1 MFQGNGSPWPGLD
14 LAERALRCGRAG
26 VVAALFWSAGA
37 AGQTSA
43 SSCALFGPERAA
55 ELDWTTRQAPVPIVD
70 GALARRLRACFGKG
84 ADEPILRGDLHRLR
98 RFGHQGEHLDAIAR
112 LDGIERAANL
122 EELRLPGNQVA
133 DLAPLAG
140 LGALRVLDLAR
151 NQVADV
157 SPLAANAGLG
167 AGASVDL
174 TGNPLGR
181 AALDGGL
188 RRVAA
193 QGAWLAFDR
202 PRAGFFPPAGFAR
215 VVNHGAESGEVRI
228 AGFSSDASIGAKTR
242 QFELRFGLAGNA
254 AANFRRFQLSP
265 NNPRVAGFVSHGGR
279 VGAVDMLEFETDLD
293 IEVLTYAY
301 HAGGLLTTMH
311 DQAPVSLGLP
321 VFHAVDPDSDGL
333 RESSIR
339 LEHRGGSA
347 DGADREELLLH
358 GHDDAGEGRE
368 GRIVVS
374 KAVPQTFSATALADA
389 GLGAGGWRLRLSRV
403 EEGQA
408 GAWAGMSL
416 LRSPSGHLANLSTR
430 PHRLESP
437 WLPAAGNP
445 LGEGVVRVVNR
456 SNRAG
461 AARIFAVDDAGDAR
475 EPVELA
481 LWPRQ
486 TRRFTSRDLEEGNAL
501 NGLSSGIGAGA
512 GNWRLRFESELD
524 IVALTHLRHADGFL
538 APMHDVAPSGL
549 GRHGVATF
557 APASNARRRSL
568 LRIVNVG
575 AEAASVTVRGTDDR
589 GRRSAE
595 AARLEVPAGAART
608 LTATELEEGGPG
620 LAGLLGDGAGMWRLA
635 VESRQPLRVMSL
647 MESDGR
653 LTNISTAMRL
663 ASLPAPGGLP
673 GDADGDDVADGVD
686 VDDDN
691 DGIADA
697 RDALPLD
704 PTESV
709 DTDGD
714 GIGNLADDDDDGDG
728 VADAVDGRPL
738 DASGHTS
745 PNVADFRHYRLVGEH
760 RGDWASEAIAAG
772 DFDCDGVGDLV
783 VGAGSFGEDGFLE
796 APGAVYLVSLADLPA
811 ADAADGRIDGV
822 VYLGRVADEPR
833 SWKLLGT
840 GPSADRGLFLRRGH
854 ELGTAAALVGDIGG
868 DGCADILLGAPGFDY
883 FAGSAYLVSGL
894 DLDGADRADGFSDGV
909 VDVRRL
915 VEQPGSYEFLG
926 ESGSAGWRVGSGPD
940 LDGDGFDELLIAAPA
955 YSSVSGTEEGDRR
968 GAAYLLARRDLAA
981 LDAADGAVDG
991 RVALA
996 FIEHGRRSRRI
1007 VGAPGDELGLF
1018 LANGEFDGDG
1028 RPDLLL
1034 GGVNALY
1041 LLAAADVPVLDAA
1054 DGAEDGLLDLG
1065 FFPAG
1070 DASWKLAGEIEDLV
1084 ASGRATSSE
1093 GRFRWRNVAAGDF
1106 DGDGLDDLMAAV
1118 ELPVFH
1124 YPDTP
1129 LPSHAYQGYLISASA
1144 LDAADRADG
1153 TADRTVGLQHA
1164 VAQEGS
1170 LLLVP
1175 RNRDNYDND
1184 GGFGAMAFADMDGD
1198 GIDDAVIGDPWEEGF
1213 TVGVRWRGAVYV
1225 ASGSYLSNLAV
1236 GAPDLFA
1243 SFGKGHVYLP
1253 FEEPDGVGLWKLV
1266 GGVGERLGYRSK
1278 PATSDLDG
1286 DGELDMVVGSA
1297 VPVTAF
1303 YEWWWRPSPGTAI
1316 AISGGVL
1323 GEADAWDG
1331 NADGVV
1337 RLGSLL
1343 GEYDR
1348 IIDDSLEVATT
1359 QFNENLVLMEISGE
1373 TSASLR
1379 QNDWTYFYELAPKLY
1394 EIYEDAFDFLFFLP
1408 NTALD
1413 RGGYCGQ
1420 YRSVNNAATGTGRG
1434 MRNLGRFLG
1443 SPNKLRGV
1451 VEIFRDLCVDSDTM
1465 LHEIMH
1471 AWGNFA
1477 LPSSANDAHWGFSS
1491 ANGMLGGF
1499 DRRELRDLGDGR
1511 YSAGSFSPVD
1521 AMDKPYG
1528 AIELYMAGL
1537 LDASEVPDIW
1547 VASDGQWTGESEQL
1561 VSVFAASEVEDWS
1574 VERIIEEHGPRTPTV
1589 ADSQKAFRGAFVLVA
1604 DQEQPPDQAKMA
1616 ELSALLNWFSRPQD
1630 DPDDPQVNFYEAT
1643 GGRAT
1648 FSFGELTRW
1657 RKPDAAVALASGS
1670 RPVGNVGFPPGWR
1683 TGRFG
1688 GAARAGAHR
1697 FCATEHVHL
1706 DAGPGFSGALFDRG
1720 KIPMR
1725 VMLPGVNTRDRP
1737 RPRMVR

>member
-1 MFQGNGSPWPGLD
+1 MTTDQAAATTHRRCPTRRGALGVCRWGRFALVSVFIWP
-14 LAERALRCGRAG
+14 
-26 VVAALFWSAGA
+26 AGA
-37 AGQTSA
+37 LGETLS

-55 ELDWTTRQAPVPIVD
+55 ELDWTTRQAPVPIAD

-98 RFGHQGEHLDAIAR
+98 RLRHQGEHLDAIAR
-112 LDGIERAANL
+112 LDGIEHAANL

-188 RRVAA
+188 RRIAERGL
-193 QGAWLAFDR
+193 QLAFDR
-202 PRAGFFPPAGFAR
+202 PRAGFFPPAGFVR
-215 VVNHGAESGEVRI
+215 VVNHGPESGEVRI
-228 AGFSSDASIGAKTR
+228 TGFSSDASVGAKTR

-254 AANFRRFQLSP
+254 AANFRRFQL
-265 NNPRVAGFVSHGGR
+265 PRVAGFVSHGGR
-279 VGAVDMLEFETDLD
+279 VGAVDTLEFETDLD

-301 HAGGLLTTMH
+301 YAGGLLTAMH

-339 LEHRGGSA
+339 LEHRGGRA

-368 GRIVVS
+368 GRIAVS

-461 AARIFAVDDAGDAR
+461 AARIFAVDDAGGAR
-475 EPVELA
+475 GPVELA
-481 LWPRQ
+481 LGPRQ

-512 GNWRLRFESELD
+512 GDWRLRFESELD

-557 APASNARRRSL
+557 APGSNAWGRSL

-589 GRRSAE
+589 GRRSAGVV
-595 AARLEVPAGAART
+595 RLNLPAGAART
-608 LTATELEEGGPG
+608 LTAAQLEEGGAE
-620 LAGLLGDGAGMWRLA
+620 LAGRLGDGAGRWRLA

-647 MESDGR
+647 MESGGR

-663 ASLPAPGGLP
+663 ASAPAPGGPP
-673 GDADGDDVADGVD
+673 GDADGDGVADDVD
-686 VDDDN
+686 VDDDD

-745 PNVADFRHYRLVGEH
+745 PDVADFRHYRFVGEH
-760 RGDWASEAIAAG
+760 RGDWASYSIAAG

-783 VGAGSFGEDGFLE
+783 VGAPLFISDGRVD
-796 APGAVYLVSLADLPA
+796 GAVYLASLADLPA

-833 SWKLLGT
+833 SWKLLG
-840 GPSADRGLFLRRGH
+840 GSPSGNGGLAEAGGH
-854 ELGTAAALVGDIGG
+854 YLGIAAAVVGDMGG
-868 DGCADILLGAPGFDY
+868 DGCADLLLGAHGLAG

-894 DLDGADRADGFSDGV
+894 DLGGADRADGFSDGV

-940 LDGDGFDELLIAAPA
+940 LDGDGFDELLVAAPA
-955 YSSVSGTEEGDRR
+955 YSSVAGTEEGDRR

-996 FIEHGRRSRRI
+996 SIEHGRRSRRI
-1007 VGAPGDELGLF
+1007 VGAPGDELLGLF

-1034 GGVNALY
+1034 GGANALY

-1084 ASGRATSSE
+1084 ASGRATRSE

-1106 DGDGLDDLMAAV
+1106 DGDGLDDLMAAAQ
-1118 ELPVFH
+1118 LPWFH

-1153 TADRTVGLQHA
+1153 TADRTAGLEHA

-1198 GIDDAVIGDPWEEGF
+1198 GIDDAVIGDAWEEGF
-1213 TVGVRWRGAVYV
+1213 TVGVRWRGAVYI

-1236 GAPDLFA
+1236 GVPDLFA
-1243 SFGKGHVYLP
+1243 DFGKGHVYLP

-1278 PATSDLDG
+1278 PAVSDLDG
-1286 DGELDMVVGSA
+1286 DGELDLVVRSS
-1297 VPVTAF
+1297 PVTAF
-1303 YEWWWRPSPGTAI
+1303 YEWWWRPGPGTAI

-1331 NADGVV
+1331 DADGVV

-1359 QFNENLVLMEISGE
+1359 QFNENLVVMEISGE

-1394 EIYEDAFDFLFFLP
+1394 EIYEDAFDFLFVFT
-1408 NTALD
+1408 NTALN
-1413 RGGYCGQ
+1413 RGGYCGT
-1420 YRSVNNAATGTGRG
+1420 YRSVNNAATGTGRR
-1434 MRNLGRFLG
+1434 MRNLARFLG
-1443 SPNKLRGV
+1443 SPNKLLGV
-1451 VEIFRDLCVDSDTM
+1451 VEIYGDFCVHPSTM

-1471 AWGNFA
+1471 QWGNSA
-1477 LPSSANDAHWGFSS
+1477 LPSSTNDFHWGFSS

-1511 YSAGSFSPVD
+1511 YSAGNFSPVD

-1537 LDASEVPDIW
+1537 LPASEVPDIW
-1547 VASDGQWTGESEQL
+1547 VASDGQWTGEFEQGGF
-1561 VSVFAASEVEDWS
+1561 VFAASEVEDWS

-1589 ADSQKAFRGAFVLVA
+1589 ADSQKAFRGIAVLVA

-1616 ELSALLNWFSRPQD
+1616 ELSALLDWFSRPQD

-1683 TGRFG
+1683 AGRFG
-1688 GAARAGAHR
+1688 GALRAGAHR

-1706 DAGPGFSGALFDRG
+1706 DAGPGFSGALFERE

-1725 VMLPGVNTRDRP
+1725 VVLPGEHARP
-1737 RPRMVR
+1737 PKPRMVR